1 VIRLR
6 DILKEST
13 AVSVTD
19 IIAATLIGEAGG
31 EKDPGMQAIA
41 NVLRNRKNS
50 SSFPNTYKAVIL
62 KDGSAFEM
70 WIGKSAKTLVPK
82 KKKHPK
88 WNQAYKLATNIDSL
102 KDVTSGATHYYAHS
116 GAQQIDA
123 PYWANNDKLK
133 TRAIKQMKP
142 GAGVTAYSWE
152 PIKTIGNH
160 KFGKLIRRKLKS
172 GDFTI
177 YPNPVTKN
185 SKVTIKVNP
194 DHLPQRLIKIKI
206 PKINFSDEWFDVK
219 QGILNFTS
227 PNDSGSYDIIVYDNN
242 NNTIDTIKLIVQ

>member
-1 VIRLR
+1 MIRLSN
-6 DILKEST
+6 ILNEST

-31 EKDPGMQAIA
+31 EMDLGMHAIA
-41 NVLRNRKNS
+41 NVLRNRKTS
-50 SSFPNTYKAVIL
+50 SKFPNTYKNVIL
-62 KDGSAFEM
+62 NDGSAFEM
-70 WIGKSAKTLVPK
+70 WIGKSAETLVPK

-88 WNQAYKLATNIDSL
+88 WNQAYKLATNIDRL

-116 GAQQIDA
+116 GTQQIPA
-123 PYWANNDKLK
+123 PYWADNDELK
-133 TRAIKQMKP
+133 RRAIKQMES
-142 GAGVTAYSWE
+142 GNGVTAYSWE

-160 KFGKLIRRKLKS
+160 KFGKLLRRKLKS

-194 DHLPQRLIKIKI
+194 NHLPQRLIKIKI
-206 PKINFSDEWFDVK
+206 PKINFSDQWFNVK

-227 PNDSGSYDIIVYDNN
+227 PNNVGSYDIIVYDNN
-242 NNTIDTIKLIVQ
+242 NNAIDTIKLIVQ

>member
-1 VIRLR
+1 MIRLR

-62 KDGSAFEM
+62 NDGSAFEM
-70 WIGKSAKTLVPK
+70 WIGNSAKTLVPK

-116 GAQQIDA
+116 GEQKIDA
-123 PYWANNDKLK
+123 PYWADNDELK
-133 TRAIKQMKP
+133 KRAIKQMES

-152 PIKTIGNH
+152 PIKKIWNH

-227 PNDSGSYDIIVYDNN
+227 PNDAGSYDIIVYDNN